1 MGTSVVAGG
10 VLPKRL
16 LGTAAVVLL
25 VVTAGCSAAFAGADP
40 AGDAN
45 TNPNAAQA
53 GSPSSVSVAA
63 SGAVEAEPE
72 QAVVRV
78 SIRAEAG
85 EARQV
90 RERMAQRAERMRSA
104 LEEMDL
110 AVDVVSADYDIR
122 ADRERRPD
130 GETTR
135 FVGRHSFVLTVDAP
149 DRAGDLVVTAVE
161 NGAST
166 VDGVRFTVTEE
177 TRRQLR
183 QQALDRAMGNARA
196 EAGVIADQ
204 GNLELTTVASAS
216 TGSVRVSPY
225 RAEFALAGG
234 DGGAGGVP
242 TSFETGTV
250 TVSAQVQVTYN
261 AEPEP

>member
-1 MGTSVVAGG
+1 MCPIGVAVG
-10 VLPKRL
+10 VLSKRL

-25 VVTAGCSAAFAGADP
+25 VVTAGCSAAFANATP

-45 TNPNAAQA
+45 TNPDAAQA
-53 GSPSSVSVAA
+53 DSGSTVTVGA
-63 SGAVEAEPE
+63 SGSVEADPE
-72 QAVVRV
+72 QAVIRV
-78 SIRAEAG
+78 SIRSEADQ
-85 EARQV
+85 ARDV
-90 RERMAQRAERMRSA
+90 REQMAERAEQMRAA

-110 AVDVVSADYDIR
+110 TVDVVSADYDIR
-122 ADRERRPD
+122 ADRERRPE

-149 DRAGDLVVTAVE
+149 DRAGDVVVTAVE

-183 QQALDRAMGNARA
+183 QQALDRAMENARA
-196 EAGVIADQ
+196 EADVLAERGD
-204 GNLELTTVASAS
+204 LELTTVASAS
-216 TGSVRVSPY
+216 TGSVRVDPY

-242 TSFETGTV
+242 TTFDTGTV

-261 AEPEP
+261 AEA